1 MHFNDKKSDMCT
13 QFDNSYVIT
22 VLFCCLQIG
31 EIWYKARTDRA
42 SSGSPV
48 MVAYEFENESV
59 PMIVG
64 VHSGF
69 SRVRKKKINFGS
81 FLLPFLD
88 DFNQYIQKPKDE
100 IIMEDQ
106 KFTMGNQCFVFT
118 LQP

>member
-1 MHFNDKKSDMCT
+1 MLPSN
-13 QFDNSYVIT
+13 IE
-22 VLFCCLQIG
+22 
-31 EIWYKARTDRA
+31 EIWYKARTEVA

-48 MVAYEFENESV
+48 MVTYEFENESV

-64 VHSGF
+64 VHSA
-69 SRVRKKKINFGS
+69 SPTVRKDTWNFGS

-88 DFNQYIQKPKDE
+88 DFNQYIQKPEEE
-100 IIMEDQ
+100 IMMEDQ